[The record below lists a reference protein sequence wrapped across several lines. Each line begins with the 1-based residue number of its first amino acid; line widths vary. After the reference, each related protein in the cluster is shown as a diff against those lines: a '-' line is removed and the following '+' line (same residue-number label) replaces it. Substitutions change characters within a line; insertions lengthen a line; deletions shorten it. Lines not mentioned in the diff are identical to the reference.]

1 MNLDDALDTVAA
13 PPPAPINWVKSF
25 LIPLAVATIAG
36 TVSLG
41 VAARLFTGGNK
52 STQLQVEQ
60 IRTDSAKELVV
71 GQKLIAAYNAFSTIT
86 PAGSTI
92 GSLTNDEK
100 RSLEYGMR
108 DVYLYGNSDVTK
120 AVDKWFKSNFKTP
133 VEGVLFPLRNQIRS
147 LSGLTPSK
155 QMNSPW
161 IQTFW
166 RSDPPRSS
174 SSSVPVPTTKAN

>member
-1 MNLDDALDTVAA
+1 MNVDDVLDTEAA
-13 PPPAPINWVKSF
+13 PAAPINWVKSF

-41 VAARLFTGGNK
+41 VAARLFTSGSR
-52 STQLQVEQ
+52 STQLKVEEV
-60 IRTDSAKELVV
+60 RTTSAKELVV

-100 RSLEYGMR
+100 RNLEYGMR
-108 DVYLYGNSDVTK
+108 DVYLYGNADVTK
-120 AVDKWFKSNFKTP
+120 AVDKWFKSNFKSP
-133 VEGVLFPLRNQIRS
+133 VEGVLLPLRNQIRS
-147 LSGLTPSK
+147 ISGLEPSK
-155 QMNSPW
+155 QTNSPW

-166 RSDPPRSS
+166 RSDPPRSAA
-174 SSSVPVPTTKAN
+174 PTTKAK